1 MLLASS
7 LAQAQCTKD
16 IDCKGDRVC
25 DAGKC
30 TSPAPAA
37 VTAGGATPDG
47 ATPNATGTATP
58 AAGPEAGVALAG
70 PSSPTS
76 LPGPALSPVPAGATT
91 SLGADEPALRRRS
104 RAALVSGIV
113 MVSVGPIALL
123 GALVAKNSQDKCDK
137 ALETD
142 YPTHVLPTSERYRV
156 DECNAYSAP
165 VYMFSIGGAVLI
177 AAGVPLIIYGGKNV
191 PTQPKTGSLRVLPW
205 AGPDSGGLK
214 LRLEL

>member
-1 MLLASS
+1 MFLASA

-30 TSPAPAA
+30 TSPAPAP
-37 VTAGGATPDG
+37 VTADGATPDG
-47 ATPNATGTATP
+47 ATPNVTGTATP
-58 AAGPEAGVALAG
+58 AAGPEAG
-70 PSSPTS
+70 PSNPTS
-76 LPGPALSPVPAGATT
+76 PQGPALGPAPAAATT
-91 SLGADEPALRRRS
+91 SLGADEPALRPRS

-165 VYMFSIGGAVLI
+165 AYVFGIGGAVLI

-191 PTQPKTGSLRVLPW
+191 PTRPKTGSLRVLPW

>member
-1 MLLASS
+1 MFLASA

-30 TSPAPAA
+30 TSPAPAPA
-37 VTAGGATPDG
+37 TADGATPDG
-47 ATPNATGTATP
+47 AAPNATTTASPAGP
-58 AAGPEAGVALAG
+58 AAGAALAG
-70 PSSPTS
+70 PNSPTS
-76 LPGPALSPVPAGATT
+76 AQGPALGPAPAGATT
-91 SLGADEPALRRRS
+91 SLGADEPALRPRS

-142 YPTHVLPTSERYRV
+142 YPTHVLPTSEKYRV

-165 VYMFSIGGAVLI
+165 VYVFSIGGAVLI

-191 PTQPKTGSLRVLPW
+191 PTQPKTGSLRLLPW